1 MRDANLYQ
9 ANLGYAQLMNTDLQ
23 RANLHEADLFKIY
36 LMGSDLSGADLRE
49 TDLREADLTSADL
62 REANLTE
69 SDLTEANLVGAILER
84 AIFCKTTMPDGLTNN
99 SDCDRNSSKES
110 SSPPE
115 KADPPI
121 TGKGMDYSAYQA
133 VEQNSSDVV
142 GCGFFHVGCEEKALT
157 FPAYQ
162 PDFHLKGYRRVN
174 LWGKDRPWTDTELQ
188 VQNGDRVYFY
198 GTGEVTT
205 CPHSGCSE
213 KGPQN
218 FRNSSI
224 SYKIGE
230 GGTPRSL
237 SRGSFVFQPGGEAHR
252 TNLLANSNGSLNLT
266 IRDGDLSAASNGNYE
281 DNSGVYI
288 LDIFV
293 IDPDQEEG
301 FNRFRDAL
309 FKANPEDSNVKAYL
323 GLR

>member
-1 MRDANLYQ
+1 
-9 ANLGYAQLMNTDLQ
+9 
-23 RANLHEADLFKIY
+23 
-36 LMGSDLSGADLRE
+36 S
-49 TDLREADLTSADL
+49 
-62 REANLTE
+62 
-69 SDLTEANLVGAILER
+69 
-84 AIFCKTTMPDGLTNN
+84 
-99 SDCDRNSSKES
+99 SSKTEKNEIQSSFQKGMEYSSYQKISES
-110 SSPPE
+110 
-115 KADPPI
+115 
-121 TGKGMDYSAYQA
+121 TGK
-133 VEQNSSDVV
+133 VI

-157 FPAYQ
+157 FPGYQ
-162 PDFHLKGYRRVN
+162 SDFHLKGYRRVN
-174 LWGKDRPWTDTELQ
+174 LWGKDRPWTDTDLQ
-188 VQNGDRVYFY
+188 VQNGDQVHFY

-230 GGTPRSL
+230 GGTPRSF

-293 IDPDQEEG
+293 IDPDQEKS

-309 FKANPEDSNVKAYL
+309 FEANPEDSNVKAYL

>member
-1 MRDANLYQ
+1 
-9 ANLGYAQLMNTDLQ
+9 
-23 RANLHEADLFKIY
+23 
-36 LMGSDLSGADLRE
+36 
-49 TDLREADLTSADL
+49 
-62 REANLTE
+62 
-69 SDLTEANLVGAILER
+69 
-84 AIFCKTTMPDGLTNN
+84 MPDGLTNN

-110 SSPPE
+110 SSLLE

-188 VQNGDRVYFY
+188 VKSGDVVYFY

-205 CPHSGCSE
+205 CPHSNC
-213 KGPQN
+213 N
-218 FRNSSI
+218 
-224 SYKIGE
+224 
-230 GGTPRSL
+230 
-237 SRGSFVFQPGGEAHR
+237 PGGPKK
-252 TNLLANSNGSLNLT
+252 LDQLT
-266 IRDGDLSAASNGNYE
+266 ISSMIGKFAGPTNFSFWKHKSIYTSSLQIWHDGNLQIAVLDWDTYPPPGKYYD
-281 DNSGVYI
+281 DNSGVYL

-293 IDPDQEEG
+293 IDRDQEEG
-301 FNRFRDAL
+301 FNRFKDAIL
-309 FKANPEDSNVKAYL
+309 KANPNDSNAKAYL
-323 GLR
+323 GR

>member
-1 MRDANLYQ
+1 PGTVNLY
-9 ANLGYAQLMNTDLQ
+9 N
-23 RANLHEADLFKIY
+23 
-36 LMGSDLSGADLRE
+36 S
-49 TDLREADLTSADL
+49 TS
-62 REANLTE
+62 
-69 SDLTEANLVGAILER
+69 S
-84 AIFCKTTMPDGLTNN
+84 
-99 SDCDRNSSKES
+99 SSKTEKNEIQSSFQKGMEYSSYQKISES
-110 SSPPE
+110 
-115 KADPPI
+115 
-121 TGKGMDYSAYQA
+121 TGK
-133 VEQNSSDVV
+133 VI

-157 FPAYQ
+157 FPGYQ
-162 PDFHLKGYRRVN
+162 SDFHLKGYRRVN
-174 LWGKDRPWTDTELQ
+174 LWGKDRPWTDTDLQ
-188 VQNGDRVYFY
+188 VQNGDQVHFY

-230 GGTPRSL
+230 GGTPRSF

-266 IRDGDLSAASNGNYE
+266 IRDGDLSAASNGNYD

-293 IDPDQEEG
+293 IDPDQEES